1 MDPDLARVIDYYV
14 VPDVAFS
21 RCRVLRI
28 GQTRVVSPLESY
40 RRENL
45 IGIENMVECW
55 SPRPAEDEIEGIDA

>member
-1 MDPDLARVIDYYV
+1 